1 MSSYLQVTLEHVQQY
16 VLYRQVSGAAN
27 ADNSAMKKGKMMSEA
42 AVQALSVH
50 RNKDE
55 AKGYP
60 VFFTGIVGAAMKKHV
75 SYNMKLTLNAQYGA
89 VKNAHCECGA
99 GAKSNIYD

>member
-1 MSSYLQVTLEHVQQY
+1 MLKVTLEQVQQY
-16 VLYRQVSGAAN
+16 VLYRQVSGSAN
-27 ADNSAMKKGKMMSEA
+27 GDNSAMKKGKLMSEA

-50 RNKDE
+50 RNDE
-55 AKGYP
+55 AAHAQAQP

-89 VKNAHCECGA
+89 VENAHCECGA
-99 GAKSNIYD
+99 GAK